1 MGVINIK
8 AVRHNIWAGESL
20 PGLESSWFLIPKHII
35 SNFLSYQAGDIA
47 KNFEIC
53 NLGAQPANAQSCI
66 SKQATAYIR
75 NVGMVIFGQNKFK
88 LRGYKTYKNF
98 T

>member
-1 MGVINIK
+1 MARVQY
-8 AVRHNIWAGESL
+8 NIWAGESL

-53 NLGAQPANAQSCI
+53 KLGAQPANAQICI
-66 SKQATAYIR
+66 SKQATAYNR
-75 NVGMVIFGQNKFK
+75 NVGTVIFGQNKFK